1 MIINRLALR
10 FFKEISKIKS
20 IKLIVQENYVSST
33 TIERYISK
41 ISILKRELPEVMCID
56 EFRGNSRKIKYQTSI
71 ADGKN
76 KNMIDVVK
84 SRYLKDLE
92 EHFSKIDKEERE
104 RIRQSEQNKMEKY
117 ERLKYKRSKSLLK
130 KERKKLK

>member
-1 MIINRLALR
+1 
-10 FFKEISKIKS
+10 
-20 IKLIVQENYVSST
+20 
-33 TIERYISK
+33 
-41 ISILKRELPEVMCID
+41 MCID
-56 EFRGNSRKIKYQTSI
+56 EFKGNSGKIKYQTSI

-104 RIRQSEQNKMEKY
+104 RIRQSEQNKIGKY

>member
-56 EFRGNSRKIKYQTSI
+56 EFKGNSGKIKYQTSI

-104 RIRQSEQNKMEKY
+104 RIRQSEQNKIGKY